1 MGAEPNEAGSGITAE
16 TEAVISSTQ
25 DSCSDSANTSSNAVG
40 AIFSSP
46 KLLLSGTCT
55 TNPFAMRSSPNRMTG
70 SEASSGDNSSAP
82 SIIAPSKFGAL
93 PSPIGSTFSAN
104 PQLHESS
111 GNSLIKLIN
120 NNKSH

>member
-1 MGAEPNEAGSGITAE
+1 MLQKLKNNIVSNIERNEFWFYDHNWFIIV
-16 TEAVISSTQ
+16 VILYLIAST
-25 DSCSDSANTSSNAVG
+25 VG

-120 NNKSH
+120 NNK